1 MNSLNRILTATALP
15 GALLTLP
22 AMAEEQGSLGAMST
36 GKTDVSLTIADR
48 V

>member
-1 MNSLNRILTATALP
+1 MNSLNRILTATALS